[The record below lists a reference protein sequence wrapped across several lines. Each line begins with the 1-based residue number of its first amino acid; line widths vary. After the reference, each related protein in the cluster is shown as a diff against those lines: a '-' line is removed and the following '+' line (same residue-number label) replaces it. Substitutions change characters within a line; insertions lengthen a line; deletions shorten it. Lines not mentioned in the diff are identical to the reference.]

1 MIAGVGVA
9 DVLDA
14 VGADSLEQCPHGLT
28 HQNDLIHMALESDCK
43 KYIYQIKHQYDKIT
57 TLYTCTL
64 HLVLGQ

>member
-1 MIAGVGVA
+1 
-9 DVLDA
+9 
-14 VGADSLEQCPHGLT
+14 
-28 HQNDLIHMALESDCK
+28 MALESDCK